1 MHFFYRP
8 RLWAPDKFTV
18 ALKPLHGYFY
28 DFRLLTGIQD
38 RQRTIKN
45 MRFQK
50 ITACTLVALL
60 ALSSAGAGKNKR
72 NEPRPAQAKDNAFAL
87 LQRGIDGYSKGEF
100 SSAAV
105 IFNRLLT
112 AAAPV
117 DSQMIFLGVY
127 YGLRCCLASGE
138 ASAADSLFDSYRTAI
153 PESQQK
159 ELAFL
164 LGRQAAADKQLAA
177 TGTVAP
183 SADKVGV
190 VLPLSG
196 QFGEFGSAIL
206 EGIKLA
212 AEQFDQGREERERV
226 SLEVLDDQS
235 NPVRA
240 AALSRGLAADSSVAA
255 IIGSYEN
262 ETSLA
267 LALVAASTGVPAIC
281 PIADAPGLD
290 NLGPLVHVLNRSD
303 PGLARSLA
311 RFAVEKLKIHTFA
324 ILASDDERGSLLA
337 AAFVHEVHASGG
349 VIVSNQRYSGQT
361 STFENQMS
369 LLQRYLPDGLFLTA
383 KSDEITQL
391 ASQVHY
397 YGLSSIQLLGLE
409 YWDSERVIRMGADYV
424 DGAIFTTAFYQSGE
438 GLRYSEF
445 KQLYES
451 RYRRPVNRYSAYG
464 YDAAS
469 LVLEAAGSLPASRE
483 KLSQRLNGISE
494 YAGAMASYSIDKSG
508 QVRKK
513 SFVLQLLRGEII
525 PARPAESL
533 EQMPEAMPDTARP
546 GETAAPVAP

>member
-1 MHFFYRP
+1 M
-8 RLWAPDKFTV
+8 
-18 ALKPLHGYFY
+18 
-28 DFRLLTGIQD
+28 
-38 RQRTIKN
+38 
-45 MRFQK
+45 
-50 ITACTLVALL
+50 
-60 ALSSAGAGKNKR
+60 
-72 NEPRPAQAKDNAFAL
+72 
-87 LQRGIDGYSKGEF
+87 
-100 SSAAV
+100 
-105 IFNRLLT
+105 
-112 AAAPV
+112 
-117 DSQMIFLGVY
+117 
-127 YGLRCCLASGE
+127 AS
-138 ASAADSLFDSYRTAI
+138 
-153 PESQQK
+153 
-159 ELAFL
+159 
-164 LGRQAAADKQLAA
+164 
-177 TGTVAP
+177 
-183 SADKVGV
+183 
-190 VLPLSG
+190 
-196 QFGEFGSAIL
+196 
-206 EGIKLA
+206 
-212 AEQFDQGREERERV
+212 
-226 SLEVLDDQS
+226 
-235 NPVRA
+235 
-240 AALSRGLAADSSVAA
+240 
-255 IIGSYEN
+255 
-262 ETSLA
+262 
-267 LALVAASTGVPAIC
+267 STGVPAIC